1 MIGSTA
7 LILGALVTSVAGHI
21 FLETPCVRG
30 STIASCKYPNP
41 DPNYLSAP
49 IGSGGVKAFPLCHY
63 TEAYASPVAIYKAGG
78 SASVKFSST
87 GAAHN
92 GGHCQFSLSYD
103 KGKTF
108 TAIHTIMNSCPTLGG
123 SLSVPIP
130 SNAPSAA
137 MAIFAWTW
145 VNKSG
150 NREFYMNCAD
160 VKIEGKAGGSLSG
173 PKIVIANYPGGVTIG
188 EFLSGTND
196 GSEYYPGGSSSGS
209 KTPTIS
215 APEETEEAPA
225 KPTTTKPGKGTK
237 NPATPADDKDKD
249 TTATTPEEPTTSTK
263 PSTTSGESAGPA
275 CKSAGKSADI
285 VVKHL
290 GKDVITSCA
299 KGMVCNNTNGVGA
312 FCDIPKK
319 GAA

>member
-1 MIGSTA
+1 AT
-7 LILGALVTSVAGHI
+7 
-21 FLETPCVRG
+21 
-30 STIASCKYPNP
+30 
-41 DPNYLSAP
+41 
-49 IGSGGVKAFPLCHY
+49 
-63 TEAYASPVAIYKAGG
+63 YKAGG

-173 PKIVIANYPGGVTIG
+173 PKIVIANYPGG
-188 EFLSGTND
+188 
-196 GSEYYPGGSSSGS
+196 
-209 KTPTIS
+209 
-215 APEETEEAPA
+215 
-225 KPTTTKPGKGTK
+225 
-237 NPATPADDKDKD
+237 
-249 TTATTPEEPTTSTK
+249 
-263 PSTTSGESAGPA
+263 
-275 CKSAGKSADI
+275 
-285 VVKHL
+285 
-290 GKDVITSCA
+290 
-299 KGMVCNNTNGVGA
+299 
-312 FCDIPKK
+312 
-319 GAA
+319 